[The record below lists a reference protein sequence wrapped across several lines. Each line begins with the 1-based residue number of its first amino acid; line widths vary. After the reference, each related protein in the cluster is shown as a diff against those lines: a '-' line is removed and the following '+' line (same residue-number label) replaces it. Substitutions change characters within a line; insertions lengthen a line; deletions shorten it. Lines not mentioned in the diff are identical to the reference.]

1 MDKTWVPLPM
11 ISLASFH
18 WVKLIL
24 PLETHQILRFLYHE
38 VNPILTSNSKL
49 TPIDQD
55 LPHMKNLEMRIVLED
70 KHLLRQFGIT
80 KLHKKLVIRDIF
92 CTFIGDFQ
100 LLIKLNKRIHS

>member
-38 VNPILTSNSKL
+38 VNPILTSNSK
-49 TPIDQD
+49 II
-55 LPHMKNLEMRIVLED
+55 R
-70 KHLLRQFGIT
+70 LLSIIQ
-80 KLHKKLVIRDIF
+80 KKISKFAPANSRRA
-92 CTFIGDFQ
+92 DFV
-100 LLIKLNKRIHS
+100 

>member
-38 VNPILTSNSKL
+38 VNPILTSNSKIIRL
-49 TPIDQD
+49 LSIIQ
-55 LPHMKNLEMRIVLED
+55 KNLEMRIVLED
-70 KHLLRQFGIT
+70 KHLLGLGKTTDIANTCVYLLSDASRWVTGQN
-80 KLHKKLVIRDIF
+80 LVVDGGYTAR
-92 CTFIGDFQ
+92 
-100 LLIKLNKRIHS
+100 